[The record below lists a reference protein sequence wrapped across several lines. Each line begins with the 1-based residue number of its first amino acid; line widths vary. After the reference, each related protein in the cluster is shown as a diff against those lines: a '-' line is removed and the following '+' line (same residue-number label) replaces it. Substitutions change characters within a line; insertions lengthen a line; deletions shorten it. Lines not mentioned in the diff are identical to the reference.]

1 MHEEVVQRGI
11 DLFINAL
18 AVLLSVCNS
27 LVNELRI
34 LGLLR
39 RGEDQRGVGGGILR
53 LVLANGRK
61 VTRVA
66 DDSLQRRRLVSAG
79 SNADGADVDRRRW
92 WWWWGKRCTYGASG
106 LELVERGSHDGCLC
120 VCCGLKWEWI
130 VVVIGVGDVLFVSK
144 SSLREYGLGT

>member
-92 WWWWGKRCTYGASG
+92 WWWGKRCTYGASG
-106 LELVERGSHDGCLC
+106 LELVERGGHDGCLYVC
-120 VCCGLKWEWI
+120 VLWFEVGVDCGSDWS
-130 VVVIGVGDVLFVSK
+130 G
-144 SSLREYGLGT
+144 